1 MTQPLTAAEIERLIE
16 SVYLGK
22 PISDEVL
29 IRVLSEL
36 LRMKKG
42 K

>member
-1 MTQPLTAAEIERLIE
+1 MTPPITTAEVERLIE

-29 IRVLSEL
+29 IRVLVEL